1 LTAVFT
7 CRADCRLHVLQFVV
21 QRLGLRLPASRV
33 AVACRGILLADA
45 VTVRDVHAAL
55 WAPAGCGFD
64 LVLRYALRPDPRP
77 DPRP

>member
-1 LTAVFT
+1 M
-7 CRADCRLHVLQFVV
+7 LQFVV